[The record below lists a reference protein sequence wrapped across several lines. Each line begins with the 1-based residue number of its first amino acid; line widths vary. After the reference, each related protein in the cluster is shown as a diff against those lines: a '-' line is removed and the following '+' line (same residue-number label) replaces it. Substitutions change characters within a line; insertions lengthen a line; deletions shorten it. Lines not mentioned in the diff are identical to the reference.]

1 LRRKRREEEHE
12 NLERWLITYADLITL
27 LLAFFIMMYV
37 FSKQDAQK
45 YDEVVGHLKTIFT
58 GGTRISGQ
66 GQDPGALLFEL
77 PIKTVQGTGEEVRKK
92 LDDEVRSLA
101 DNESIKKNISVF
113 SDERGV
119 IIRVLEKAFF
129 DEGKADLKERAKS
142 ALSKIIPIVKNVDNQ
157 VRIEGHTDNVPINN
171 HEFRS
176 NWELSA
182 RRATEV
188 VSYFIEKN
196 DFPPERISAVGYA
209 EYRPV
214 TINNS
219 PENRALNRRIE
230 IIIVKSDKD
239 TVDGKPI
246 INARNKGNEAS
257 IVNIDWAVNSGRTH
271 VVNVSR

>member
-1 LRRKRREEEHE
+1 LRRRKRDEEHE

-37 FSKQDAQK
+37 FSKQDAQR

-58 GGTRISGQ
+58 GGSGISGQ
-66 GQDPGALLFEL
+66 GKNAEELLIEL
-77 PIKTVQGTGEEVRKK
+77 PIKTAQGSGDEVRKR
-92 LDDEVRSLA
+92 LEDEMRSLT
-101 DNESIKKNISVF
+101 DNESVKKNISVF
-113 SDERGV
+113 SDERGIV
-119 IIRVLEKAFF
+119 IRILEKAFF
-129 DEGKADLKERAKS
+129 DEGKADMMERAKA
-142 ALSKIIPIVKNVDNQ
+142 ALGRIVPVVRDIENQ
-157 VRIEGHTDNVPINN
+157 IRIEGHTDNVPINN

-188 VSYFIEKN
+188 VSYFIEKY

-214 TINNS
+214 AANDT

-230 IIIVKSDKD
+230 IIVVKSDKPMINS
-239 TVDGKPI
+239 KPI
-246 INARNKGNEAS
+246 ISMR
-257 IVNIDWAVNSGRTH
+257 
-271 VVNVSR
+271 

>member
-1 LRRKRREEEHE
+1 LRRKKREEEHE

-58 GGTRISGQ
+58 GGPGSSGQ
-66 GQDPGALLFEL
+66 GKDAGPLLFEL
-77 PIKTVQGTGEEVRKK
+77 PVKIAKNTGEEVRKK
-92 LDDEVRSLA
+92 LEAEMQSLT
-101 DNESIKKNISVF
+101 DNESIKKNISIF

-119 IIRVLEKAFF
+119 VIRILEKALF
-129 DEGKADLKERAKS
+129 DEGRADLKERAKD
-142 ALSKIIPIVKNVDNQ
+142 ALGKIVPVVKNIDNQ
-157 VRIEGHTDNVPINN
+157 IRIEGHTDNVPINN

-176 NWELSA
+176 NWELSV

-188 VSYFIEKN
+188 VSYFIEKY
-196 DFPPERISAVGYA
+196 DFSPVRVSAVGYA

-214 TINNS
+214 VVNDT

-230 IIIVKSDKD
+230 IIVIKSDKEI
-239 TVDGKPI
+239 VNSKPI
-246 INARNKGNEAS
+246 INTR
-257 IVNIDWAVNSGRTH
+257 
-271 VVNVSR
+271 